1 MMMMFTF
8 MVVGLF
14 ITFSRLGSL
23 FPLNENAQNAVGFF
37 LQSGLYLSGLL
48 VGMSL
53 PRAGHVMPLHK
64 DVHTRRMMPS
74 SKKFSV

>member
-23 FPLNENAQNAVGFF
+23 FPLNENAQNTVGFF
-37 LQSGLYLSGLL
+37 FFK
-48 VGMSL
+48 VGSPSL
-53 PRAGHVMPLHK
+53 A
-64 DVHTRRMMPS
+64 S
-74 SKKFSV
+74 WSV